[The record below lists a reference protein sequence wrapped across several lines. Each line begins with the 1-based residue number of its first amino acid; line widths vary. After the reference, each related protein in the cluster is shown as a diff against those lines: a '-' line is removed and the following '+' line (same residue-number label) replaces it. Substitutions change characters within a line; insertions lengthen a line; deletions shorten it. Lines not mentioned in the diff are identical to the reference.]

1 MNDKRPDPDQLL
13 NRVQMEAAQ
22 EKRGKLKIFFG
33 SSPGVGKTYSMLEA
47 ARAKKAEGVDVV
59 VGLLETHG
67 RKETAAMLEGLEILP
82 SQELEYRGAKLKEF
96 DIDGALKRK
105 PGLLL
110 VDELA
115 HTNAPGARH
124 LKRWQDVQELLDL
137 GVNVYS
143 TLNVQH
149 LESLNDIVAQITGVV
164 VRETLPD
171 KVLETADE
179 VELIDLPP
187 DDLLKRLQ
195 EGKVY
200 MAEAAQRAVKN
211 FFRKGNLI
219 ALREMALRITADRVN
234 DQVQDYRKTKAIT
247 QTWATADKILVC
259 VSPSPS
265 SANLVRAAH
274 RMAKSL
280 RSNWIALYVETPS
293 QAGLSEELRTR
304 AIQHLR
310 LAEQLGAETA
320 TLSGQNF
327 AEEVMDYARE
337 RNITKIFI
345 GKPPQYSWRSLL
357 KPSPVDQL
365 LRASGDID
373 VYATKGEIA
382 DLREKRRTQTGLSK
396 RSIDWKGYGYSLLT
410 VAISTGV
417 AWLLFPRVDLAN
429 LIMVYLLG
437 ILAFSYRQGLGP
449 STLASFLSVIAF
461 DFFFVPPRF
470 SFAVSDTQ
478 YIFMFLVMLLVG
490 LSISNLTVRIRNQA
504 KLSRLR
510 ERRTAALYSLSR
522 ELASTRG
529 TEEILEIAVK
539 HISEVFE
546 SSVIAFL
553 PDENGRLKVHCGAMN
568 EFNLTAKEMGVA
580 HWAFDLGQMAGRGTD
595 TLPGTE
601 ALYVPLLA
609 SGAPV
614 GALGVKP
621 SNPEKLLIPEQLHLL
636 EAFAHQTA
644 LAVAGDK
651 LAEKQ
656 QQTQMQVETERLRS
670 SLLSSVSHDL
680 RTPLAAIT
688 GSASSLLDNGESL
701 PTATRRDLL
710 ENIHDEAER
719 LERLV
724 NNLLEMTKLESGAVQ
739 LRKELHIPA
748 EIIGSAIA
756 RVEGRLGSRSL
767 TTQITPELPL
777 VPMDALLIEQ
787 VLVNLLDNALKYT
800 PDGTPIDISAEVK
813 ENRLVMEVAD
823 RGPGIP
829 EADLPRL
836 FEKFYRGP
844 QKETKSG
851 AGLGLSICKG
861 IIEIHGG
868 TISAENG
875 PGGGSLF
882 RFTLPL
888 KSDLM
893 TNQEKA

>member
-1 MNDKRPDPDQLL
+1 M
-13 NRVQMEAAQ
+13 
-22 EKRGKLKIFFG
+22 
-33 SSPGVGKTYSMLEA
+33 PGT
-47 ARAKKAEGVDVV
+47 
-59 VGLLETHG
+59 
-67 RKETAAMLEGLEILP
+67 
-82 SQELEYRGAKLKEF
+82 
-96 DIDGALKRK
+96 
-105 PGLLL
+105 
-110 VDELA
+110 
-115 HTNAPGARH
+115 RH

-137 GVNVYS
+137 GVNVYT

-149 LESLNDIVAQITGVV
+149 LESLNDIVAQITGVI

-171 KVLETADE
+171 KVLEKADE
-179 VELIDLPP
+179 VEIIDLPP
-187 DDLLKRLQ
+187 DDLLKRLE

-200 MAEAAQRAVKN
+200 VPEAAQRAIKN

-219 ALREMALRITADRVN
+219 ALREMALRTTADRVN
-234 DQVQDYRKTKAIT
+234 EQVLRYRKDKAIT
-247 QTWATADKILVC
+247 QTWATADRLLVC
-259 VSPSPS
+259 VSTNPS
-265 SANLVRAAH
+265 SANLVRATH

-280 RSNWIALYVETPS
+280 KAEWIALYVVTPS
-293 QAGLSEELRTR
+293 QARLPEQVRYQ

-320 TLSGQNF
+320 TLSSADF
-327 AEEVMDYARE
+327 TEEVIEYARQ

-345 GKPPQYSWRSLL
+345 GKPPRYSWLDFFRR
-357 KPSPVDQL
+357 SPVDHL
-365 LRASGDID
+365 LRNSGDID
-373 VYATKGEIA
+373 IYVTRGEETAPVRAPKTVTPKKIKWA
-382 DLREKRRTQTGLSK
+382 D
-396 RSIDWKGYGYSLLT
+396 YGYACLMVGVCT
-410 VAISTGV
+410 VL
-417 AWLLFPRVDLAN
+417 AWFLFPRVDLAN

-437 ILAFSYRQGLGP
+437 ILAASYRLGPGP
-449 STLASFLSVIAF
+449 STLSSFLSVIAF

-478 YIFMFLVMLLVG
+478 YIFMFFVMLLAG
-490 LSISNLTVRIRNQA
+490 LSISNLTGRMREQA
-504 KLSRLR
+504 RLSRLR

-522 ELASTRG
+522 ELASTWG
-529 TEEILEIAVK
+529 TEALLEIAVR
-539 HISEVFE
+539 HISDVFE
-546 SSVIAFL
+546 SSVIVFL
-553 PDENGRLKVHCGAMN
+553 PDENGRLQLQCGAAAD
-568 EFNLTAKEMGVA
+568 FDLSAKEMGVA

-621 SNPEKLLIPEQLHLL
+621 HSSERLFIPEQLHLL

-644 LAVAGDK
+644 LAVAADK
-651 LAEKQ
+651 LLQKQ
-656 QQTQMQVETERLRS
+656 QQTQMQMETEKLRS

-688 GSASSLLDNGESL
+688 GSASSLIDNGDSL
-701 PTATRRDLL
+701 PASTRRDLL

-724 NNLLEMTKLESGAVQ
+724 SNLLEMTKLESGAVQ

-756 RVEGRLGSRSL
+756 RVEERLGSRSL
-767 TTQITPELPL
+767 TTQIAPELPL

-800 PDGTPIDISAEVK
+800 PEGTPIDISAEIK
-813 ENRLVMEVAD
+813 ENRLVVEVAD

-888 KSDLM
+888 KNNLAA
-893 TNQEKA
+893 NQQNAE

>member
-13 NRVQMEAAQ
+13 TRVQMEAAQ

-33 SSPGVGKTYSMLEA
+33 ASPGVGKTYSMLEA
-47 ARAKKAEGVDVV
+47 ARAKKNEGVDVV

-67 RKETAAMLEGLEILP
+67 RKETAAMLEGLELLP
-82 SQELEYRGAKLKEF
+82 PQELEYRGTQLKEF

-149 LESLNDIVAQITGVV
+149 LESLNDIVAQITGVT

-234 DQVQDYRKTKAIT
+234 DQVQDYRKTMAIT
-247 QTWATADKILVC
+247 QTWATSDKILVC

-280 RSNWIALYVETPS
+280 RADWIALYVETPS
-293 QAGLSEELRTR
+293 RFSEEMRNQ

-327 AEEVMDYARE
+327 AEEVMDYAQE

-345 GKPPQYSWRSLL
+345 GKPPKYSWRNLFYV
-357 KPSPVDQL
+357 SPVDRL
-365 LRASGDID
+365 LRSSGEID
-373 VYATKGEIA
+373 VYATRGENA
-382 DLREKRRTQTGLSK
+382 DVREKRKTQAGSVEK
-396 RSIDWKGYGYSLLT
+396 AVDWKGYSWALLT
-410 VAISTGV
+410 VAVSTVG
-417 AWLLFPRVDLAN
+417 AWMLYPGVDLAN

-437 ILAFSYRQGLGP
+437 ILAVSYRQGLGP

-478 YIFMFLVMLLVG
+478 YVFMFLVMLLVG

-522 ELASTRG
+522 ELASTWG
-529 TEEILEIAVK
+529 TSLLLEIAVR

-553 PDENGRLKVHCGAMN
+553 PDENGRLKVQCGAVGD
-568 EFNLTAKEMGVA
+568 FNLTAKELGVA

-621 SNPEKLLIPEQLHLL
+621 RSNEKLFIPEQLHLL

-644 LAVAGDK
+644 LAVSADK
-651 LAEKQ
+651 LLQNQ
-656 QQTQMQVETERLRS
+656 QQTQMQMEAEKLRS

-688 GSASSLLDNGESL
+688 GSISSLLDNGETL
-701 PTATRRDLL
+701 PASTRKDLL
-710 ENIHDEAER
+710 ENIYDESER

-724 NNLLEMTKLESGAVQ
+724 NNLLEMTKLESGAI
-739 LRKELHIPA
+739 RPNKEPNHPG
-748 EIIGSAIA
+748 EVIGSAIA
-756 RVEGRLGSRSL
+756 RLEKKLEGRALM
-767 TTQITPELPL
+767 THIAPDLPL
-777 VPMDALLIEQ
+777 VPMDSLLIEQ

-800 PDGTPIDISAEVK
+800 PRESSVEISAREE
-813 ENRLVMEVAD
+813 ENQLVVEVAD
-823 RGPGIP
+823 RGPGLP
-829 EADLPRL
+829 ETDLPRL
-836 FEKFYRGP
+836 FDKFYRGP
-844 QKETKSG
+844 EQIRTSG

-861 IIEIHGG
+861 FVQIHGG
-868 TISAENG
+868 TIEAQNRT
-875 PGGGSLF
+875 GGGALF
-882 RFTLPL
+882 RFALPL
-888 KSDLM
+888 ADNPK
-893 TNQEKA
+893 E

>member
-1 MNDKRPDPDQLL
+1 MNDKRPDPDALL

-22 EKRGKLKIFFG
+22 ERRGKLKVFFG
-33 SSPGVGKTYSMLEA
+33 ACPGVGKTYAMLEA
-47 ARAKKAEGVDVV
+47 ARAKKADGVDVV

-67 RKETAAMLEGLEILP
+67 RKETAALLQGLELLP
-82 SQELEYRGAKLKEF
+82 PLELDYRGTQLMEF
-96 DIDGALKRK
+96 DIDGALKRR

-115 HTNAPGARH
+115 HTNAEGSRH
-124 LKRWQDVQELLDL
+124 VKRWQDVQELLDL

-149 LESLNDIVAQITGVV
+149 LESINDIVAQVTGVV

-171 KVLETADE
+171 KVLKMADE

-200 MAEAAQRAVKN
+200 LPDAAQRAANN

-219 ALREMALRITADRVN
+219 ALREMALRITADRVG
-234 DQVQDYRKTKAIT
+234 DQVQDYRRDKAIT
-247 QTWATADKILVC
+247 QTWATTDRILVC

-280 RSNWIALYVETPS
+280 KVGWIALYVETPS
-293 QAGLSEELRTR
+293 QIRLPGEARAR

-337 RNITKIFI
+337 RNVTKIFI
-345 GKPPQYSWRSLL
+345 GKPPRYSWRGFLNG
-357 KPSPVDQL
+357 SPVDDL
-365 LRASGDID
+365 LRVSGDID
-373 VYATKGEIA
+373 VYATQGETA
-382 DLREKRRTQTGLSK
+382 DPREKRRTKAGLASRK
-396 RSIDWKGYGYSLLT
+396 FDWRGYAWALLT
-410 VAISTGV
+410 VAVSTAM
-417 AWLLFPRVDLAN
+417 AWVIFPHVELAN

-437 ILAFSYRQGLGP
+437 ILAVSYRQNLGP
-449 STLASFLSVIAF
+449 STLASFLSVLAF

-470 SFAVSDTQ
+470 SFAVTDTQ

-490 LSISNLTVRIRNQA
+490 LSISNLTVRVRGQER
-504 KLSRLR
+504 LSRLR

-522 ELASTRG
+522 ELASTWG
-529 TEEILEIAVK
+529 TSALLDIAVK

-553 PDENGRLKVHCGAMN
+553 PDEHGRLQVQCGAVRD
-568 EFNLTAKEMGVA
+568 FNLTAKELGVA
-580 HWAFDLGQMAGRGTD
+580 HWAYDLGQMAGRGTD

-601 ALYVPLLA
+601 ALYLPLLA
-609 SGAPV
+609 SGEPV

-621 SNPEKLLIPEQLHLL
+621 KNPEKLLIPEQLHLL

-644 LAVAGDK
+644 LAVAADK
-651 LAEKQ
+651 LLQKQ
-656 QQTQMQVETERLRS
+656 QRTQMQVETEKLRS

-688 GSASSLLDNGESL
+688 GSASSLLENGDSL
-701 PTATRRDLL
+701 PPSTRRDLV

-739 LRKELHIPA
+739 LKKELHVPG

-756 RVEGRLGSRSL
+756 RVEDRLGGRALL
-767 TTQITPELPL
+767 THVPPDLPL

-800 PDGTPIDISAEVK
+800 PEKSSLEITTEVRDGLWRV
-813 ENRLVMEVAD
+813 EVAD
-823 RGPGIP
+823 RGPGLP

-836 FEKFYRGP
+836 FDKFYRGP
-844 QKETKSG
+844 ETAHKSG

-868 TISAENG
+868 GITAQNR
-875 PGGGSLF
+875 PGGGAVF
-882 RFTLPL
+882 RFTIPL
-888 KSDLM
+888 GNNPAKPD
-893 TNQEKA
+893 

>member
-1 MNDKRPDPDQLL
+1 M
-13 NRVQMEAAQ
+13 
-22 EKRGKLKIFFG
+22 
-33 SSPGVGKTYSMLEA
+33 GKTYSMLES
-47 ARAKKAEGVDVV
+47 ARAKKAEGLDVV

-67 RKETAAMLEGLEILP
+67 RKETASLLEGLEIIP
-82 SQELEYRGAKLKEF
+82 PQELEYRGAKLNEF
-96 DIDGALKRK
+96 DIDAALKRK

-115 HTNAPGARH
+115 HTNAPGSRH

-179 VELIDLPP
+179 VELVDLPP

-200 MAEAAQRAVKN
+200 MPEAAQRAVQN
-211 FFRKGNLI
+211 FFKKGNLI
-219 ALREMALRITADRVN
+219 ALREMALRTTADRVN
-234 DQVQDYRKTKAIT
+234 DQVQDYRRNKAIT
-247 QTWATADKILVC
+247 QTWATTDRILVC

-280 RSNWIALYVETPS
+280 RADWIALYVEIPS
-293 QAGLSEELRTR
+293 RSGDEARAQAIR
-304 AIQHLR
+304 HLR
-310 LAEQLGAETA
+310 LAEQLGGETA

-345 GKPPQYSWRSLL
+345 GKPPAYSWRSLFNH
-357 KPSPVDQL
+357 SPVDQL

-373 VYATKGEIA
+373 VYATKGETEDI
-382 DLREKRRTQTGLSK
+382 REKIKPAGSGLEK
-396 RSIDWKGYGYSLLT
+396 KEFDWQGYGYALLT
-410 VAISTGV
+410 VAASTGL
-417 AWLLFPRVDLAN
+417 AWLFYPGVDLAN

-437 ILAFSYRQGLGP
+437 ILAVSYRQGLGP
-449 STLASFLSVIAF
+449 STLASFLSVFAF

-470 SFAVSDTQ
+470 SVAVSDTQ

-490 LSISNLTVRIRNQA
+490 LSISNLTVRVRNQA

-522 ELASTRG
+522 ELASTWG
-529 TEEILEIAVK
+529 TAQLLEIAVK

-546 SSVIAFL
+546 SSVVAFL
-553 PDENGRLKVHCGAMN
+553 PDGNGRLQAQCGAIQD
-568 EFNLTAKEMGVA
+568 FNLSQKEMAVA
-580 HWAFDLGQMAGRGTD
+580 HWAYDLGQIAGLGTD
-595 TLPGTE
+595 TLPSTE
-601 ALYVPLLA
+601 SLYLPLLA
-609 SGAPV
+609 SGEPV
-614 GALGVKP
+614 GSLGVKP
-621 SNPEKLLIPEQLHLL
+621 THSEKLLIPEQLHLL

-644 LAVAGDK
+644 LAVAADK
-651 LAEKQ
+651 LLQKQ
-656 QQTQMQVETERLRS
+656 QQTQMQVEAEKLRS

-688 GSASSLLDNGESL
+688 GSSSSLLQNGESL
-701 PTATRRDLL
+701 PPSTRKDLL

-724 NNLLEMTKLESGAVQ
+724 NNLLEMTKLESGSIKPN
-739 LRKELHIPA
+739 KELNHPG
-748 EIIGSAIA
+748 EVIGSAIA
-756 RVEGRLGSRSL
+756 RLDKKSQSRPL
-767 TTQITPELPL
+767 HTQIPHDLPL
-777 VPMDALLIEQ
+777 VPMDSLLIEQ
-787 VLVNLLDNALKYT
+787 VVVNLLDNAFKYT
-800 PDGTPIDISAEVK
+800 PLGQPIDVSVRQEKGHLVVEVT
-813 ENRLVMEVAD
+813 D
-823 RGPGIP
+823 QGPGLP
-829 EADLPRL
+829 EEDLGRL

-844 QKETKSG
+844 QNGRTTG

-861 IIEIHGG
+861 FVEIHGG
-868 TISAENG
+868 TITAENR
-875 PGGGSLF
+875 PGGGALF
-882 RFTLPL
+882 RFTIPL
-888 KSDLM
+888 AESPQS
-893 TNQEKA
+893 TVHS

>member
-1 MNDKRPDPDQLL
+1 MNDKRPDPDKLL
-13 NRVQMEAAQ
+13 NRVQMEAAL

-33 SSPGVGKTYSMLEA
+33 ASPGVGKTYAMLEA
-47 ARAKKAEGVDVV
+47 ARAKKAEGLDVV

-67 RKETAAMLEGLEILP
+67 RKETAALLEGLEVIP
-82 SQELEYRGAKLKEF
+82 PQELEYRGTALKEF
-96 DIDGALKRK
+96 DIDTALKRK
-105 PGLLL
+105 PGILL

-149 LESLNDIVAQITGVV
+149 LESLNGIVAQITGVT

-171 KVLETADE
+171 KVLEEADE

-200 MAEAAQRAVKN
+200 APEAAQRAGQN
-211 FFRKGNLI
+211 FFRKGNLT
-219 ALREMALRITADRVN
+219 ALREMALRTTADRVN
-234 DQVQDYRKTKAIT
+234 DQVQDYRKTMAIT
-247 QTWATADKILVC
+247 QTWANTDRLLVC

-280 RSNWIALYVETPS
+280 RADWIALYVEVPS
-293 QAGLSEELRTR
+293 RSGEEARAN

-320 TLSGQNF
+320 TLTGADF
-327 AEEVMDYARE
+327 AEEVMDYAKE
-337 RNITKIFI
+337 RNVTKIFI
-345 GKPPQYSWRSLL
+345 GKPPRYSWRSFLS
-357 KPSPVDQL
+357 PSPVDRL

-373 VYATKGEIA
+373 VYATRGETQ
-382 DLREKRRTQTGLSK
+382 DLRERSRTGPKGSARMEFDL
-396 RSIDWKGYGYSLLT
+396 KGYGYALLG
-410 VAISTGV
+410 VAISTTL
-417 AWLLFPRVDLAN
+417 AWLLFPKVDLAN

-437 ILAFSYRQGLGP
+437 ILAVSYRQGLGP
-449 STLASFLSVIAF
+449 STVASFLSVLAF

-470 SFAVSDTQ
+470 TFAVADAQ
-478 YIFMFLVMLLVG
+478 YIFMFFVMLLVG
-490 LSISNLTVRIRNQA
+490 LSISNLTVRVRAQA
-504 KLSRLR
+504 RLSRLR
-510 ERRTAALYSLSR
+510 ERRTAALYALSR
-522 ELASTRG
+522 ELAG
-529 TEEILEIAVK
+529 TWGTSELLDIAVK

-553 PDENGRLKVHCGAMN
+553 PDETGRLKVQCGEAGA
-568 EFNLTAKEMGVA
+568 FDLTPKEMGVA
-580 HWAFDLGQMAGRGTD
+580 HWAYDLGQAAGRGTD
-595 TLPGTE
+595 TLPGTN
-601 ALYVPLLA
+601 ALYLPLMA

-621 SNPEKLLIPEQLHLL
+621 QNPERLFIPEQLHLL

-644 LAVAGDK
+644 LAVSADK
-651 LAEKQ
+651 LLQKQ
-656 QQTQMQVETERLRS
+656 QQTQMEVESEKLRS

-688 GSASSLLDNGESL
+688 GSISSLLSNGEAL
-701 PTATRRDLL
+701 PAHVRKDLL
-710 ENIHDEAER
+710 ENVYDESER

-724 NNLLEMTKLESGAVQ
+724 NNLLEMTKLESGSIKPN
-739 LRKELHIPA
+739 KELNHPG
-748 EIIGSAIA
+748 EVIGSALA
-756 RVEGRLGSRSL
+756 RLDKKAADRKL
-767 TTQITPELPL
+767 TTHIPSDLPL
-777 VPMDALLIEQ
+777 VPMDSLLIEQ
-787 VLVNLLDNALKYT
+787 VLVNLVDNALKYT
-800 PDGTPIDISAEVK
+800 PKDSPVEISARVQDGFLEV
-813 ENRLVMEVAD
+813 EVAD
-823 RGPGIP
+823 RGPGLP

-844 QKETKSG
+844 EQGRTSG

-861 IIEIHGG
+861 FVQIHGG
-868 TISAENG
+868 LIEAKNR
-875 PGGGSLF
+875 PGGGAFF
-882 RFTLPL
+882 RFQLPL
-888 KSDLM
+888 EADHGG
-893 TNQEKA
+893 

>member
-1 MNDKRPDPDQLL
+1 MNDKRPNPDELL
-13 NRVQMEAAQ
+13 ARVQMEAAQ

-33 SSPGVGKTYSMLEA
+33 ACPGVGKTFAMLEA
-47 ARAKKAEGVDVV
+47 AQAKKKEGVNVV

-67 RKETAAMLEGLEILP
+67 RKETAALLEGLEILP
-82 SQELEYRGAKLKEF
+82 PLEVEYRGTKLKEF

-115 HTNAPGARH
+115 HTNAEGCRH

-137 GVNVYS
+137 GTSVYS

-149 LESLNDIVAQITGVV
+149 LESINDIVAQVTGVV

-171 KVLETADE
+171 KVLQMADD

-200 MAEAAQRAVKN
+200 LPDAALRASHN

-219 ALREMALRITADRVN
+219 ALREMALRTVADRVG
-234 DQVQDYRKTKAIT
+234 DQVQDYRRDKAIT
-247 QTWATADKILVC
+247 QTWATTDRILVC
-259 VSPSPS
+259 VSASPS

-280 RSNWIALYVETPS
+280 RAGWIALYVETPS
-293 QAGLSEELRTR
+293 QTRLSEAARSQ

-320 TLSGQNF
+320 TVSGENF

-337 RNITKIFI
+337 RNVTKIFI
-345 GKPPQYSWRSLL
+345 GKPPRYSWRSLL
-357 KPSPVDQL
+357 KRSPVDEL
-365 LRASGDID
+365 LRVSGDID
-373 VYATKGEIA
+373 VYATQGENA
-382 DLREKRRTQTGLSK
+382 DPREKRRTKAGLMK
-396 RSIDWKGYGYSLLT
+396 RAFDWKGYGWALLT
-410 VAISTGV
+410 VALSTAV
-417 AWLLFPRVDLAN
+417 AFILYPGVDLAN

-437 ILAFSYRQGLGP
+437 ILAVSYRQNLGP

-470 SFAVSDTQ
+470 SFAVTDTQ

-490 LSISNLTVRIRNQA
+490 LSISNLTVRMRNQA
-504 KLSRLR
+504 RLTRLR
-510 ERRTAALYSLSR
+510 ERRTNALYSLSK
-522 ELASTRG
+522 ELASTWG
-529 TEEILEIAVK
+529 TAQLLDIAVK

-553 PDENGRLKVHCGAMN
+553 PDENGRLQVQCGAV
-568 EFNLTAKEMGVA
+568 EDFNLNAKEMGVA
-580 HWAFDLGQMAGRGTD
+580 HWAYDLGQMAGRGTD

-601 ALYVPLLA
+601 ALYLPLLA
-609 SGAPV
+609 SGEPV

-621 SNPEKLLIPEQLHLL
+621 SNPDKLLIPEQLHLL

-644 LAVAGDK
+644 LAVAADK
-651 LAEKQ
+651 LLQKQQHTQMEVEAEK
-656 QQTQMQVETERLRS
+656 LRS

-688 GSASSLLDNGESL
+688 GSTSSLLKNGDNL
-701 PTATRRDLL
+701 PSNTRRDLL
-710 ENIHDEAER
+710 ENIHDEADR

-724 NNLLEMTKLESGAVQ
+724 NNLLEMTKLESGAIQ
-739 LRKELHIPA
+739 LKKELHIPG
-748 EIIGSAIA
+748 EVIGSAIA
-756 RVEGRLGSRSL
+756 RVEGKLGGRSL
-767 TTQITPELPL
+767 ATHIPNDLPL

-787 VLVNLLDNALKYT
+787 VLVNLLDNTLKYT
-800 PDGTPIDISAEVK
+800 PEGTPIEITAKAQEGG
-813 ENRLVMEVAD
+813 LVVEVAD
-823 RGPGIP
+823 KGPGMP
-829 EADLPRL
+829 EEDLPRL

-844 QKETKSG
+844 QKEHKSG

-861 IIEIHGG
+861 IIDIHGG
-868 TISAENG
+868 AITAQNR
-875 PGGGSLF
+875 PGGGAVF
-882 RFTLPL
+882 RFTIPL
-888 KSDLM
+888 EANPAKRD
-893 TNQEKA
+893 

>member
-1 MNDKRPDPDQLL
+1 MNDKRPDPDKLL
-13 NRVQMEAAQ
+13 NRVQMEAAL

-33 SSPGVGKTYSMLEA
+33 ASPGVGKTFAMLEA
-47 ARAKKAEGVDVV
+47 ARAKKAEGLDVV

-67 RKETAAMLEGLEILP
+67 RKETAALLEGMEVIP
-82 SQELEYRGAKLKEF
+82 PQELDYRGTALKEF
-96 DIDGALKRK
+96 DIDTALKRK
-105 PGLLL
+105 PDILL

-149 LESLNDIVAQITGVV
+149 LESLNDIVAQITGIT

-171 KVLETADE
+171 KVLEEADE

-200 MAEAAQRAVKN
+200 APEAAQRAGQN
-211 FFRKGNLI
+211 FFRKGNLT
-219 ALREMALRITADRVN
+219 ALREMALRTTADRVN
-234 DQVQDYRKTKAIT
+234 DQVQDYRRTMAIT
-247 QTWATADKILVC
+247 QTWATSDRLLVC

-280 RSNWIALYVETPS
+280 RADWIALYVEVPS
-293 QAGLSEELRTR
+293 RSSEEARAQ

-310 LAEQLGAETA
+310 LAEQLGGETA
-320 TLSGQNF
+320 TLTGTDF
-327 AEEVMDYARE
+327 AEEVMDYAKE
-337 RNITKIFI
+337 RNVTKIFI
-345 GKPPQYSWRSLL
+345 GKPPRYNWRSFLS
-357 KPSPVDQL
+357 PSPVDRL

-373 VYATKGEIA
+373 VYATRGETQ
-382 DLREKRRTQTGLSK
+382 DLREKP
-396 RSIDWKGYGYSLLT
+396 RSGPRSTAQMEFDGKGYGYALL
-410 VAISTGV
+410 GV
-417 AWLLFPRVDLAN
+417 AASTALAWFLYPKVDLAN

-437 ILAFSYRQGLGP
+437 VLAISYRQGLGP
-449 STLASFLSVIAF
+449 SILGSVLSVIAF

-490 LSISNLTVRIRNQA
+490 LSISNLTVRVRAQA
-504 KLSRLR
+504 RLSRLR
-510 ERRTAALYSLSR
+510 ERRTAALYALSR
-522 ELASTRG
+522 ELAG
-529 TEEILEIAVK
+529 TWGTAELLDIAVK

-553 PDENGRLKVHCGAMN
+553 PDETGRLKVQCGDSAA
-568 EFNLTAKEMGVA
+568 FDLTLKEMGVA
-580 HWAFDLGQMAGRGTD
+580 HWAYDLGQAAGRGTD
-595 TLPGTE
+595 TLPGTD
-601 ALYVPLLA
+601 ALYLPLLA

-621 SNPEKLLIPEQLHLL
+621 NHPERLFIPEQLHLL

-644 LAVAGDK
+644 LAVSADR
-651 LAEKQ
+651 LLQKQ
-656 QQTQMQVETERLRS
+656 QQTQMQVESEKLRS

-688 GSASSLLDNGESL
+688 GSISSLLQNGDAL
-701 PTATRRDLL
+701 TAPTRKDLL
-710 ENIHDEAER
+710 ENVYDESER

-724 NNLLEMTKLESGAVQ
+724 NNLLEMTKLESGAIKPN
-739 LRKELHIPA
+739 KELNHPG
-748 EIIGSAIA
+748 EVIGSALA
-756 RVEGRLGSRSL
+756 RLDKKAADRKL
-767 TTQITPELPL
+767 TTQIPPDLPL
-777 VPMDALLIEQ
+777 VPMDSLLIEQ
-787 VLVNLLDNALKYT
+787 VLVNLVDNALKYT
-800 PDGTPIDISAEVK
+800 PKDSPVEISAKAQDGSLEVA
-813 ENRLVMEVAD
+813 VAD
-823 RGPGIP
+823 RGPGLP
-829 EADLPRL
+829 EADLLRL
-836 FEKFYRGP
+836 FDKFYRGP
-844 QKETKSG
+844 DQGRTSG

-861 IIEIHGG
+861 FVQIHGG
-868 TISAENG
+868 TIEAKNR
-875 PGGGSLF
+875 PGGGALF
-882 RFTLPL
+882 RFFIPL
-888 KSDLM
+888 EADHGG
-893 TNQEKA
+893 